1 MKIKTLIIATT
12 GFCTA
17 LQAQVKKDYPIQPV
31 AFTQV
36 NVSDNFW
43 APKIRVNAEVTIPYT
58 LEQCRKTG
66 RIDNFRRAAHSIP
79 GDSMTE
85 YTFDDTDL
93 YKVIEGASYGLQV
106 KKNPALELYLDSL
119 IAIIGAA
126 QEKDGYLY
134 TFRTVN
140 ATHPH
145 AWIGTKRWEMEEDL
159 SHELYNSGH
168 LYEAAV
174 AHYQATGKRNLLD
187 IAIKNADLLVKTF
200 GYGKEEKWPGHQ
212 IVETGLTKLYRVTGD
227 TSYLHLAKFFLDVRG
242 PGSPYSGEYN
252 QSFTKVINQHEAKGH
267 AVRATYM
274 YTGMADVAALTG
286 DQQYLHAIDDIWND
300 VVDKK
305 LYITG
310 GIGATGNG
318 EAFGAAYEL
327 PNMSAYAETCAA
339 IANVYWNSRM
349 FLLHGDSKYIDILE
363 RTLYNGLLSGVSLSG
378 DRFFYPNP
386 LASMGQHQR
395 SAWFGCACCISN
407 MTRFLPS
414 MPGYIYAQNQ
424 NNLYINLFAGNT
436 ASIKLP
442 GGPIVIQQITNYP
455 WDGKVDILVAP
466 AKVETTTTSQTNT
479 ANKAQTV
486 TTTATSQAVRFALH
500 IRIPEWAKGVP
511 VPGGLYRDADSARL
525 AKYTVLLNGKPASYK
540 MEKGYAVIDRTWVSG
555 DKVSVNFPMSVQKIV
570 ANDQVAADKNRF
582 ALERGPI
589 MYCLEGPDNK
599 DATVQNIV
607 VNKNAAVA
615 AVYKPDLLNGVTVLQ
630 MEGSS
635 SSRQLNSDAL
645 ITSQQKVTAI
655 PYYAWA
661 NRGPSE
667 MTVWIPYEAS
677 AARPKPAPTIASKA
691 TVSASIKNKRMF
703 MALNDQYDPV
713 DAHDNSALYF
723 HWWPMKDTLEWVQYD
738 FDKAYTISSSKVY
751 WYDDGPFGGCRIPA
765 SWKLYYKKGDE
776 WLPVVNKTPYEI
788 AKDKYNSV
796 SFEPVTTTALRL
808 EVQLPKD
815 NSSGI
820 HEWSVQ

>member
-1 MKIKTLIIATT
+1 MKIKTLLIATT
-12 GFCTA
+12 GFCST

-36 NVSDNFW
+36 QVSDNFW

-66 RIDNFRRAAHSIP
+66 RIDNFRRAAHTIP

-106 KKNPALELYLDSL
+106 KKNPALEQYLDSL

-134 TFRTVN
+134 TFRTVQ
-140 ATHPH
+140 AAHPH

-174 AHYQATGKRNLLD
+174 AHYQATGKKTLLN

-252 QSFTKVINQHEAKGH
+252 QSFTKVVDQHEAKGH

-318 EAFGAAYEL
+318 EAFGQAYEL

-349 FLLHGDSKYIDILE
+349 FLLHGDAKYIDVLE

-442 GGPIVIQQITNYP
+442 AGPVTIQQITNYP
-455 WDGKVDILVAP
+455 WDGKVDILVGQ
-466 AKVETTTTSQTNT
+466 TTSNN
-479 ANKAQTV
+479 AA
-486 TTTATSQAVRFALH
+486 TTKTVRFALH
-500 IRIPEWAKGVP
+500 IRIPEWAKGIP
-511 VPGGLYRDADSARL
+511 VPGDLYRDADSARL
-525 AKYTVLLNGKPASYK
+525 GKYTVLLNGKPATYK
-540 MEKGYAVIDRTWVSG
+540 MEKGYAVIDRSWKQG
-555 DKVSVNFPMSVQKIV
+555 DKVSLSFPMSVQKII
-570 ANDQVAADKNRF
+570 ANDQVVADKKRF

-607 VNKNAAVA
+607 VDKNATVA
-615 AVYKPDLLNGVTVLQ
+615 AVYKPDFLNGVTVLQ

-645 ITSQQKVTAI
+645 ITSKQTVTAI

-667 MTVWIPYEAS
+667 MAVWIPYEAS

-713 DAHDNSALYF
+713 DAHDNSALYL
-723 HWWPMKDTLEWVQYD
+723 HWWPMHDTLAWVQYD
-738 FDKAYTISSSKVY
+738 FDQAYTISGSKVY

-765 SWKLYYKKGDE
+765 SWKLYYRKGDTWE
-776 WLPVVNKTPYEI
+776 PVVNKTPYEI

-796 SFEPVTTTALRL
+796 TFEPVTTTALRL